1 MNLNEAWQ
9 NVLGE
14 LEIELSRAN
23 FTTWFKDTFIDSYTD
38 ENEVVIGVPTNFT
51 KKWLEK
57 KYRNDLKKAL
67 NKNLP
72 EVKEITFVIKERR
85 GPVKKNPVEKI
96 ADETRS
102 GQEIRKEKMT
112 EPKRIKKSSQPAGL
126 NPNYTFK
133 KFVVGESNKLAY
145 AASQAVVN
153 APGVSYNPLF
163 IYGGVGLGK
172 THLMYAIGNSI
183 KNRDPEK
190 EILYVTFE
198 TFTNHFIDV
207 VQNGGVKKFKDR
219 YRNLDVLLV
228 DDIQFI
234 TKKERTQ
241 EEFFHTFNALYQ
253 DNKQIVIA
261 SDRQPKEIPTLEDR
275 LRSRFESGMIAD
287 IGKPDIETRMAIISK
302 KLDLKNYQLSRN
314 VIEYIAENIH
324 HSIRELEGA
333 INRLVAY
340 SDLKGESITLKTAE
354 EILGNILTEQEKR
367 LSPDK
372 VIEEIVGFFEVKK
385 KDLLGKR
392 RFKELV
398 VPRQL
403 TMYLLR
409 HELNLSFPQIAE
421 ILNKKDH
428 TTIIYGCEKIEK
440 ELQKN
445 KRLKKEFD
453 IVKEKIYIGG

>member
-14 LEIELSRAN
+14 LEVELSRAN

-38 ENEVVIGVPTNFT
+38 ENEVVVGVPTNFT

-57 KYRNDLKKAL
+57 KYKQDLKKSLA
-67 NKNLP
+67 KNLP
-72 EVKEITFVIKERR
+72 EVKEITFVIKERKET
-85 GPVKKNPVEKI
+85 PKEKEVDSLPVEN
-96 ADETRS
+96 RS
-102 GQEIRKEKMT
+102 GQEIRKEKMS
-112 EPKRIKKSSQPAGL
+112 EPKEVGKSSKPAGL

-133 KFVVGESNKLAY
+133 KFVVGESNKLAH
-145 AASQAVVN
+145 AASKAV
-153 APGVSYNPLF
+153 ASSPGVSYNPLF

-172 THLMYAIGNSI
+172 THLMHAIGNSI

-207 VQNGGVKKFKDR
+207 VQNGGVKKFKDK

-234 TKKERTQ
+234 SKKERTQ
-241 EEFFHTFNALYQ
+241 EEFFHTFNALHQ
-253 DNKQIVIA
+253 ENKQIVIT

-275 LRSRFESGMIAD
+275 LRSRFECGMIAD
-287 IGKPDIETRMAIISK
+287 VGKPDVETRMAIISK
-302 KLDLKNYQLSRN
+302 KLDAKNYELSRN
-314 VIEYIAENIH
+314 IVEYIAENIH

-333 INRLVAY
+333 VNRLVAY
-340 SDLKGESITLKTAE
+340 GDLKGETITLDTAE

-421 ILNKKDH
+421 VLNKKDH
-428 TTIIYGCEKIEK
+428 TTIIHGCEKIEK